1 MDDSSEAGLA
11 LDNGIGDTH
20 LAAESRQEDDQLN
33 RVNIVGDEDKR
44 SLLVLDQANNV
55 VETILDSIRLLADIL
70 LLLALLNG
78 GSLLKETLLLLGLGL
93 RTVLVQELE
102 SLGGGVA
109 VENVLE
115 LGDRRRHLEA
125 HVDDLALAL
134 KADILGPLHHTG
146 EVATGLDVLADA
158 EVARLLLEERV
169 LNQNQ
174 HPRGSSQSRD
184 FGIKRSFTH
193 LGGLLR
199 ARLGRTEGGRGG
211 LLSGLG
217 RLSLRKKT
225 SANVFH

>member
-33 RVNIVGDEDKR
+33 GVNIVGDEDKR
-44 SLLVLDQANNV
+44 SLLVLDQANDV
-55 VETILDSIRLLADIL
+55 VETILDSVRLLADIL

-134 KADILGPLHHTG
+134 EADILGPLHHAG
-146 EVATGLDVLADA
+146 EVATGLNVLADA
-158 EVARLLLEERV
+158 EVARLLLEKGV
-169 LNQNQ
+169 LDHNQ
-174 HPRGSSQSRD
+174 HPRGGVHNQE
-184 FGIKRSFTH
+184 
-193 LGGLLR
+193 
-199 ARLGRTEGGRGG
+199 RLE
-211 LLSGLG
+211 
-217 RLSLRKKT
+217 
-225 SANVFH
+225 